1 MKGAVKKKS
10 FLKIVIIGDSSVGK
24 TTLLQQYLNGKV
36 TGNAKPT
43 IGADFSKK
51 ETLIDNQVVT
61 LQIWDTAGQEKFQSL
76 GYAFYR
82 GADCCVLVYD
92 ITNRKTYENL
102 TKWKQGF
109 IDNAAPDEPKSFPFV
124 VLGNKIDK
132 ESERKVDSREGK
144 EWCDANN
151 GIPFYETSAKEGISV
166 EQAFQEIARKALKRM
181 ETNAIVMPDTISG
194 ASGAIKLNP
203 ALSSTAGGSGS
214 NPNGGTKSKSN
225 CC

>member
-1 MKGAVKKKS
+1 MQGSAGQGKKKS

-92 ITNRKTYENL
+92 ITNRKTFENL

-109 IDNAAPDEPKSFPFV
+109 IDNAAPDEPKTFPFV
-124 VLGNKIDK
+124 ILGNKIDR
-132 ESERKVDSREGK
+132 ENERKVDKREGE
-144 EWCDANN
+144 EWCQANN
-151 GIPFYETSAKEGISV
+151 NIPFYETSAKEGISV
-166 EQAFQEIARKALKRM
+166 EQAF
-181 ETNAIVMPDTISG
+181 
-194 ASGAIKLNP
+194 
-203 ALSSTAGGSGS
+203 
-214 NPNGGTKSKSN
+214 
-225 CC
+225 